1 MVHQLN
7 SSTFYT
13 LGLNQFNTTYKEYY
27 FDDPNDERYGILAS
41 RLFDLPPNTFNIGG
55 IANHHYDRN
64 TTSLIL
70 RGDLTSQINKQHQLK
85 TGFELQSHHLV
96 YNDNFFDITT
106 GASQGNHLN
115 VNPLQLSVY
124 AQDKIEFSDIIV
136 NAGLRLDYFD
146 PKVDVPADPTD
157 PNIKAPLRSWLA
169 GLSESELEE
178 IWWNEVKP
186 KVQISPRL
194 GLAYPITDQGV
205 IHISYGH
212 FFQIPNFEHLY
223 SNPEWELGNDIASI
237 ATMGNPDL
245 NAEQTISYEI
255 GLQQQ
260 LGANLKMNVDYYVR
274 DVRGW
279 INREKRVKARD
290 SRLYDQ
296 YINSEFASIRGITLQ
311 LRRRFTDS
319 YSFNVDYTFQIAE
332 GTGSDPNA
340 GIGRLNSGKAV
351 EKQILPLDWDRRHT
365 LNAGVV
371 LGNPGKWT
379 SSFLMTLGSGL
390 PYNAE
395 AQHTPSPFL
404 RNDGRKP
411 FFVNVD
417 FKATKTFQIFG
428 FQHTVY
434 TKINNILDILNETNV
449 YGDSGRSTYTRAETI
464 FHHGEFGQRINSLRE
479 YFNNPSRFS
488 CPMRITVGYQLDF

>member
-1 MVHQLN
+1 
-7 SSTFYT
+7 
-13 LGLNQFNTTYKEYY
+13 
-27 FDDPNDERYGILAS
+27 
-41 RLFDLPPNTFNIGG
+41 
-55 IANHHYDRN
+55 
-64 TTSLIL
+64 
-70 RGDLTSQINKQHQLK
+70 
-85 TGFELQSHHLV
+85 
-96 YNDNFFDITT
+96 
-106 GASQGNHLN
+106 
-115 VNPLQLSVY
+115 
-124 AQDKIEFSDIIV
+124 KIEFSDIIV

-260 LGANLKMNVDYYVR
+260 LSANLKMNVDYYVR

-311 LRRRFTDS
+311 LRRRFTDG

-340 GIGRLNSGKAV
+340 GISRLNSGKAV

-371 LGNPGKWT
+371 LGNPGQWT

-411 FFVNVD
+411 FYVNVD